1 MLLEQASGAAAH
13 QLDLWM
19 GGEAHCRR
27 LLHEAAGQADLILIE
42 GVMGLYDGQPSS
54 ADLAALFG
62 VPVLAV
68 IDGSAMAQT
77 FGALAYGLSRY
88 REGLPFYGVLANRV
102 GSERHAAMLAESL
115 PPGLRFAGTLPRDP
129 ALAVPER
136 HLGLLQAAE
145 IADLEQRLDRAAEA
159 LGEAADLAD
168 LPPVAFAPAPPQA
181 APERML
187 AGRRIAVARD
197 AAFSFIYRSNLDLLQ
212 ALGAELCFFSPLADA
227 SLPPTDAIYLPGGYP
242 ELHAVQLAGNVA
254 MHQALRRHQ
263 QAGKPI
269 LAECGGMMFL
279 FEQLRDEQ
287 GRSHAMAGLL
297 PGETAMQPKLQGLAM
312 QSVELQ
318 GGELRGHGF
327 HYSRLSTPL
336 PAALHARK
344 QNGAQGEAIYRQGG
358 LTASYVHFYFPSN
371 PQAAAALFLP

>member
-1 MLLEQASGAAAH
+1 
-13 QLDLWM
+13 
-19 GGEAHCRR
+19 
-27 LLHEAAGQADLILIE
+27 
-42 GVMGLYDGQPSS
+42 
-54 ADLAALFG
+54 
-62 VPVLAV
+62 
-68 IDGSAMAQT
+68 
-77 FGALAYGLSRY
+77 
-88 REGLPFYGVLANRV
+88 
-102 GSERHAAMLAESL
+102 
-115 PPGLRFAGTLPRDP
+115 
-129 ALAVPER
+129 
-136 HLGLLQAAE
+136 
-145 IADLEQRLDRAAEA
+145 
-159 LGEAADLAD
+159 
-168 LPPVAFAPAPPQA
+168 
-181 APERML
+181 ML